1 MNLKIILP
9 RPRTLCLAGL
19 ALLTLAVVAHAQPG
33 DYLIGKGDQL
43 LITVWGFPEFTTS
56 TTVREDG
63 LISIPL
69 AGDIQAAG
77 LRREEFIGVLKRQLA
92 EYVQGE
98 IKVTVSV
105 LSSSLLRITVL
116 GAVARPDNYP
126 LSGETGLLE
135 VIGTAGGP
143 TSDANLTRVQIFRK
157 DNALGTVTVD
167 LEQHLERAEVDRLP
181 VVRPGDVVFI
191 PRQKNFLKDFGEYM
205 GYVVVFLA
213 LLLLTEGGGN

>member
-9 RPRTLCLAGL
+9 RPRALCLAGL

-135 VIGTAGGP
+135 VIGAAGGP

-157 DNALGTVTVD
+157 DKTQGTVTVD

-191 PRQKNFLKDFGEYM
+191 PRQKNFLKEFGEYM